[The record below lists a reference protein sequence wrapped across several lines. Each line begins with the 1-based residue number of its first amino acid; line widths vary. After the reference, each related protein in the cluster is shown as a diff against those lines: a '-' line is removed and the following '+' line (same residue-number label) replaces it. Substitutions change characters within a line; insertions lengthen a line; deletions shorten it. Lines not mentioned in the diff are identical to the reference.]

1 MFQLSDPN
9 AGTTYDLGINGA
21 SFTTNLKWIKKYLAQ
36 WLVKMI
42 GQNYFRITSY
52 LTLHLAIQNKY
63 NARNSLPFYK

>member
-1 MFQLSDPN
+1 MFQLSDQN

-42 GQNYFRITSY
+42 GQNYLQNYFVPDVAFSY
-52 LTLHLAIQNKY
+52 SK
-63 NARNSLPFYK
+63 